1 MCYIILRLFSRMYLK
16 LLPTVPMSAR
26 GYQSTTDPSSGP
38 YTEANRS
45 VAEPLALLYSRFEK
59 L

>member
-1 MCYIILRLFSRMYLK
+1 MYLK